1 MVKQSLPAVST
12 LEDKEKLNE
21 FKKADK
27 VVIVSFVD
35 ASDKESSEV
44 FSKVAEKLRDNYP
57 FGTTDDAALAEAA
70 GVKAPAIVLYKDFDE
85 GKSAGAGG
93 GGGGAGGRGAGAAAA
108 PRSGEGGPG
117 TGSD

>member
-57 FGTTDDAALAEAA
+57 FGTTDDAALAEAE
-70 GVKAPAIVLYKDFDE
+70 GVKAPAIVLYLVFVV
-85 GKSAGAGG
+85 GLLSFFLFVFFFFFLLF
-93 GGGGAGGRGAGAAAA
+93 
-108 PRSGEGGPG
+108 
-117 TGSD
+117 